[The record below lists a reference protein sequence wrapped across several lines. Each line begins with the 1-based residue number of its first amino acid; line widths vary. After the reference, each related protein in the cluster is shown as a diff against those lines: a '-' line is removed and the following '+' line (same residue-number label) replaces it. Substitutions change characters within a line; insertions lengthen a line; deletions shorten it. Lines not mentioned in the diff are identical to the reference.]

1 MLLGS
6 EIVKWNVLTAKLIVH
21 HNAVSN
27 VKETAIVNVVA
38 TVTIA
43 IASVSVSAQIVGI
56 NFV

>member
-6 EIVKWNVLTAKLIVH
+6 EIVKWNVVTAKLIVH

-43 IASVSVSAQIVGI
+43 IASVSVSVQIVGI